1 MRLGKIINFAVLFDH
16 LTGLCSTDTHIWCVH
31 FCYFCFERERK
42 ILLICRTVAADSN
55 LTEQFNRMAA
65 EYREPCKELLVT
77 VLRKALGNDSL
88 HDDFVNHLLHKS
100 DILKGLMSM
109 LISIGN
115 NDKEGQ
121 VSAVY
126 NLLNRLANAR

>member
-1 MRLGKIINFAVLFDH
+1 MG
-16 LTGLCSTDTHIWCVH
+16 
-31 FCYFCFERERK
+31 
-42 ILLICRTVAADSN
+42 ADSS
-55 LTEQFNRMAA
+55 LADQFNRMAA
-65 EYREPCKELLVT
+65 EYRKPCKQLLVA
-77 VLRKALGNDSL
+77 VVKKALGNDSL
-88 HDDFVNHLLHKS
+88 HDDLVNHLLHRS

-121 VSAVY
+121 VSAVC

>member
-1 MRLGKIINFAVLFDH
+1 M
-16 LTGLCSTDTHIWCVH
+16 
-31 FCYFCFERERK
+31 
-42 ILLICRTVAADSN
+42 AADSN
-55 LTEQFNRMAA
+55 LTEHFNRMAA

-121 VSAVY
+121 VSAVC